1 MSGLRI
7 AVMASGNGS
16 NLQALIDAGK
26 SGNLGGCVEFVIS
39 GSIESHALLRAEK
52 SDIDSLYVRSM
63 IRDGGTVLEELKKK
77 KIGLVVLAGY
87 MGILGSDFV
96 EAYRGRIIN
105 IHPSLIPSFSGMG
118 YYGQKVHKAVIE
130 RGVKLTGATVHFV
143 DEGADTGPI
152 IIQKPVTV
160 EDKDTPET
168 IGKKVLEVEHE
179 IIVEAV
185 RLYCKGKLDLSKGRV
200 EILI

>member
-16 NLQALIDAGK
+16 NLQAIIDAEKRGA
-26 SGNLGGCVEFVIS
+26 LGGSVELVIS
-39 GSIESHALLRAEK
+39 SSIDAYALLRAEK

-63 IRDGGTVLEELKKK
+63 VRDGGAVLEELKKK
-77 KIGLVVLAGY
+77 KIDLVVLAGY
-87 MGILGSDFV
+87 MGILGKDFV
-96 EAYRGRIIN
+96 EEYRGRIIN

-152 IIQKPVTV
+152 IIQKPVPVEYGDTV
-160 EDKDTPET
+160 DVLGE
-168 IGKKVLEVEHE
+168 KVLEVEHD

-185 RLYCKGKLDLSKGRV
+185 SLYCRGKIKLSKGRV
-200 EILI
+200 KILS

>member
-26 SGNLGGCVEFVIS
+26 SGNLGGCVELVIS

-185 RLYCKGKLDLSKGRV
+185 RLYCKGKLDLSNGRV

>member
-16 NLQALIDAGK
+16 NLQAIIDAEKRGA
-26 SGNLGGCVEFVIS
+26 LGGSVELVIS
-39 GSIESHALLRAEK
+39 SSIDAYALLRAEK

-63 IRDGGTVLEELKKK
+63 ARDGGAVLEELKKK
-77 KIGLVVLAGY
+77 KIDLVVLAGY
-87 MGILGSDFV
+87 MGILGKDFV
-96 EAYRGRIIN
+96 EEYRGRIIN

-152 IIQKPVTV
+152 IIQKPVPVEYGDTV
-160 EDKDTPET
+160 DGLGE
-168 IGKKVLEVEHE
+168 KVLEVEHD

-185 RLYCKGKLDLSKGRV
+185 SLYCRGKIKLSKGRV
-200 EILI
+200 KILS